1 MPKYIVLQTSFID
14 AKVVHPGEEIEY
26 AGLPAENLQ
35 PTDDEG
41 RAKYQEY
48 LESNEAR
55 VKKMILENKEP
66 SAGGIADSAVFFE
79 ALQKQRAQDQA
90 EMPGLVAQ
98 AVAAALAASFPN
110 GMHKPAV
117 APAESLT

>member
-1 MPKYIVLQTSFID
+1 MPKYIVLETSFID

-48 LESNEAR
+48 LESNKAR
-55 VKKMILENKEP
+55 VAKMIEENRESP
-66 SAGGIADSAVFFE
+66 TGGIADSAKFFAE
-79 ALQKQRAQDQA
+79 LQKMIA
-90 EMPGLVAQ
+90 EG
-98 AVAAALAASFPN
+98 VAAAVAGLAA
-110 GMHKPAV
+110 KPAE
-117 APAESLT
+117 AKSRGKSDSLV